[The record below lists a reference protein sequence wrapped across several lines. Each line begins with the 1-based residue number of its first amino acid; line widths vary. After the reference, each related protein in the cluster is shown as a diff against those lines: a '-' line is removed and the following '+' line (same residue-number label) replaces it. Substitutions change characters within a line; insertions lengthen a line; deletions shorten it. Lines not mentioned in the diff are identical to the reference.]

1 VSAALDDRRDDPEAP
16 REISTH
22 SSLPLGEYTDAVL
35 EEAGIAAADRAAL
48 RDSGIIN

>member
-22 SSLPLGEYTDAVL
+22 SSLPLGEHTDEIL
-35 EEAGIAAADRAAL
+35 EEAGIAAADHAAL
-48 RDSGIIN
+48 RASGITS

>member
-1 VSAALDDRRDDPEAP
+1 MIDETDPEAP